1 MAFPTINDLLR
12 NSRFCGWRTTG
23 RVLIGIA
30 VVGVV
35 GCDSGIVDF
44 FDKQPVANLAP
55 VAAAPPHIVAQGQ
68 LEPERGVLAVM
79 APPGDRVAKIAVVEG
94 DPVSPGDLLV
104 ELESLRAKNIE
115 LDVAQTKLAEG
126 RDQIEAEKAAANA
139 RLQVAQSK
147 LKQAETQLRQS
158 RSKLQ
163 VAESSGG
170 SLDLLRRAAELGD
183 RKLDRLRSATEDPS
197 TMRLVSDNKL
207 EEESLR
213 ISETRAQYEIARRDA
228 NDAIESAEL
237 AVLAAKQEIVAAEKS
252 IAAAEASGS
261 LASLEKQI
269 ELLQLN
275 IETAHLTSPTS
286 GRILSVNAMVGQA
299 TTTMPLMHL
308 ADTSKM
314 ICVAEVNV
322 ADLGTVRIGQE
333 AEIHSP
339 GLART
344 LRGTVTRVQ
353 QMVTMPTMP
362 SPFPME
368 PVDRHTAEVNIA
380 ISPEDTE
387 AAAAR
392 IRMQVNV
399 KIFTDGVDDNGA
411 NGSSPANETTPS
423 ATSP

>member
-1 MAFPTINDLLR
+1 MAFPTINNLLR
-12 NSRFCGWRTTG
+12 NSRLCGWRATC
-23 RVLIGIA
+23 RSLIGIA
-30 VVGVV
+30 VVGVI
-35 GCDSGIVDF
+35 GCDSGIVDI
-44 FDKQPVANLAP
+44 FDKQPVANLVP
-55 VAAAPPHIVAQGQ
+55 VPAAPPHIVAQGQ

-79 APPGDRVAKIAVVEG
+79 APPGDRVAKIAVAEG
-94 DPVSPGDLLV
+94 DPVSPGELLV
-104 ELESLRAKNIE
+104 ELESLRAKEIE
-115 LDVAQTKLAEG
+115 LDVAQTRLAEG
-126 RDQIEAEKAAANA
+126 HERMEAEKAAANA
-139 RLQVAQSK
+139 RMDVAQSK
-147 LKQAETQLRQS
+147 LKQAETQLKQS
-158 RSKLQ
+158 RSKLE

-213 ISETRAQYEIARRDA
+213 ISETRAQYETARRDA

-237 AVLAAKQEIVAAEKS
+237 AVQAAKQEIVAAEKS

-275 IETAHLTSPTS
+275 IETANLTSPTA
-286 GRILSVNAMVGQA
+286 GRILSINTMVGQA

-314 ICVAEVNV
+314 ICIAEVNV
-322 ADLGTVRIGQE
+322 ADLGTVKIGQR

-344 LRGTVTRVQ
+344 LHGTVTRVQ
-353 QMVTMPTMP
+353 QMITMPTMP
-362 SPFPME
+362 SPLPMA
-368 PVDRHTAEVNIA
+368 PVDRHTAEVNIT

-392 IRMQVNV
+392 IRMQVDV
-399 KIFTDGVDDNGA
+399 KIFTSGEDASQANRSSAA
-411 NGSSPANETTPS
+411 NGTTPS
-423 ATSP
+423 ANSP